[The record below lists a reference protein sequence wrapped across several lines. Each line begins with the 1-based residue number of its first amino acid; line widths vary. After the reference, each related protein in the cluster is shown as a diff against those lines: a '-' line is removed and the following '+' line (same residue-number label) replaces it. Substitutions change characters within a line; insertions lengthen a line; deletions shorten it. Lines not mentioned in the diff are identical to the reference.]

1 MKSTRYFTYIFVSV
15 WKVMVFFTSM
25 LLIEL
30 LTVGK
35 MDNIFLFFQPGFGD
49 HKVNLTEIISNKF
62 AQLDI
67 PGAGRLTETETI
79 SSWPNTAIYLCVIQS
94 FAAFLCFGL
103 GKFACKICIQVCYEK
118 MNQCSRWSSCPFIL
132 LTLAFLFSN
141 PGFQLRFPSK
151 LDHSSYNFSLDC
163 LLRLADWQSV
173 HVFWHYST
181 LFVLG
186 LSQRRFPYRSHHQ
199 SIRLGLAPLAP
210 VTDLDHIAH
219 LDSEMR
225 TFGSHREIVRQSLL
239 LLASNRPVDGYEP
252 ATWRW
257 KRCQNGRHWTGTRRS
272 CRYGHDSILRND
284 IYWHGIVNSHT
295 QNHQGLR

>member
-118 MNQCSRWSSCPFIL
+118 NKKQ
-132 LTLAFLFSN
+132 
-141 PGFQLRFPSK
+141 
-151 LDHSSYNFSLDC
+151 
-163 LLRLADWQSV
+163 
-173 HVFWHYST
+173 
-181 LFVLG
+181 
-186 LSQRRFPYRSHHQ
+186 
-199 SIRLGLAPLAP
+199 
-210 VTDLDHIAH
+210 
-219 LDSEMR
+219 
-225 TFGSHREIVRQSLL
+225 
-239 LLASNRPVDGYEP
+239 
-252 ATWRW
+252 
-257 KRCQNGRHWTGTRRS
+257 
-272 CRYGHDSILRND
+272 
-284 IYWHGIVNSHT
+284 
-295 QNHQGLR
+295 

>member
-1 MKSTRYFTYIFVSV
+1 MGKIKEKMKSTRYFTYIFVSV

-103 GKFACKICIQVCYEK
+103 GKFACKICIQVRCEK
-118 MNQCSRWSSCPFIL
+118 
-132 LTLAFLFSN
+132 
-141 PGFQLRFPSK
+141 
-151 LDHSSYNFSLDC
+151 
-163 LLRLADWQSV
+163 
-173 HVFWHYST
+173 
-181 LFVLG
+181 
-186 LSQRRFPYRSHHQ
+186 
-199 SIRLGLAPLAP
+199 
-210 VTDLDHIAH
+210 
-219 LDSEMR
+219 
-225 TFGSHREIVRQSLL
+225 
-239 LLASNRPVDGYEP
+239 
-252 ATWRW
+252 
-257 KRCQNGRHWTGTRRS
+257 
-272 CRYGHDSILRND
+272 
-284 IYWHGIVNSHT
+284 
-295 QNHQGLR
+295 

>member
-1 MKSTRYFTYIFVSV
+1 MASFFFAWAVHNQQFGHIFFDNLGFVKYLGKIKEKMKSTRYFTYIFVSV

-103 GKFACKICIQVCYEK
+103 GKFACKICIQVRCEK
-118 MNQCSRWSSCPFIL
+118 
-132 LTLAFLFSN
+132 
-141 PGFQLRFPSK
+141 
-151 LDHSSYNFSLDC
+151 
-163 LLRLADWQSV
+163 
-173 HVFWHYST
+173 
-181 LFVLG
+181 
-186 LSQRRFPYRSHHQ
+186 
-199 SIRLGLAPLAP
+199 
-210 VTDLDHIAH
+210 
-219 LDSEMR
+219 
-225 TFGSHREIVRQSLL
+225 
-239 LLASNRPVDGYEP
+239 
-252 ATWRW
+252 
-257 KRCQNGRHWTGTRRS
+257 
-272 CRYGHDSILRND
+272 
-284 IYWHGIVNSHT
+284 
-295 QNHQGLR
+295 